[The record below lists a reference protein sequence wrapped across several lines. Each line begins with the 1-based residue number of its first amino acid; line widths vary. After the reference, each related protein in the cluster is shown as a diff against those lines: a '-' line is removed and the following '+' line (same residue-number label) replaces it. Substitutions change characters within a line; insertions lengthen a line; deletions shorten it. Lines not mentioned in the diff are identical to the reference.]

1 MEPPVLRT
9 VWATLI
15 KESMMTGMDKVP
27 EVYVALQERLAKSGE
42 GAPKADELFEIL
54 SILFTEE
61 EALVASK
68 MPMLPTTFDDL
79 VKATGMDS
87 GRLTDVLGSMTDKGL
102 VIDIERKSA
111 TLYTLAPPVIGF
123 LEFTF
128 MKRNE
133 HLPMKRLAE
142 LSETYLTNYLGNE
155 IAGADTERVRVVPYV
170 SAFGE
175 IRTEVVT
182 YEQARELIKNAG
194 SWALTRCFC
203 RRQARLL
210 ERGCEMPEEDVCMGL
225 GPGADYMIRHGF
237 GREVSIDEMLAKLDE
252 TEELGL
258 VHTSDNV
265 QERSVFMCNCCGC
278 CCHIL
283 RGIVELNLPK
293 TAAPSSYIAHVDEGE
308 CVGCEVCVERCQI
321 GAITDDDGVAKVKL
335 DCCIGC
341 GVCVPTCATNAVTLQ
356 KRDSAAEPPRNIMDL
371 FMRRAQEKDRLKNFS
386 A

>member
-1 MEPPVLRT
+1 
-9 VWATLI
+9 
-15 KESMMTGMDKVP
+15 MTGMDNVP
-27 EVYVALQERLAKSGE
+27 EAYVALQERLAKSGE
-42 GAPKADELFEIL
+42 GAPKADELFEIFG
-54 SILFTEE
+54 ILFTDE
-61 EALVASK
+61 EALVGSK
-68 MPMLPTTFDDL
+68 MPMLPATFDDL

-87 GRLTDVLGSMTDKGL
+87 DRLADILGSMTDKGL
-102 VIDIERKSA
+102 VIDVEREGA
-111 TLYTLAPPVIGF
+111 TRYMLAPPVVGF

-142 LSETYLTNYLGNE
+142 LSEAYLTNHLGNE
-155 IAGADTERVRVVPYV
+155 LAGADTERVRVVPYV

-175 IRTEVVT
+175 ITTEVVT

-194 SWALTRCFC
+194 RWALTRCFC
-203 RRQARLL
+203 RREAHLL
-210 ERGCEMPEEDVCMGL
+210 ERGCEMPVEDICMGL
-225 GPGADYMIRHGF
+225 GSGADYMIRHGF

-252 TEELGL
+252 TEEHGL

-293 TAAPSSYIAHVDEGE
+293 IAAPSSYIAHVDEGE
-308 CVGCEVCVERCQI
+308 CVGCGTCGGRCQI
-321 GAITDDDGVAKVKL
+321 SAISADNGVAKVKMDL
-335 DCCIGC
+335 CIGC
-341 GVCVPTCATNAVTLQ
+341 GVCVPTCASEAVTLR
-356 KRDSAAEPPRNIMDL
+356 KRESVTEPPKNIIDL
-371 FMRRAQEKDRLKNFS
+371 FMRRAMEKDRLKNYS

>member
-1 MEPPVLRT
+1 
-9 VWATLI
+9 
-15 KESMMTGMDKVP
+15 MDNVP
-27 EVYVALQERLAKSGE
+27 EAYVALQERLAKSGE

-68 MPMLPTTFDDL
+68 MPMLPATFDDL
-79 VKATGMDS
+79 AEATGMDS
-87 GRLTDVLGSMTDKGL
+87 DRLADIIDSMTDKGL
-102 VIDIERKSA
+102 VIDVERKGNKR
-111 TLYTLAPPVIGF
+111 YTLAPPVIGF

-142 LSETYLTNYLGNE
+142 LSEAYITNHLGNE
-155 IAGADTERVRVVPYV
+155 VAGADTERVRVVPYV

-175 IRTEVVT
+175 MTTEVVT
-182 YEQARELIKNAG
+182 YEQARELIKKAG
-194 SWALTRCFC
+194 RWALTRCFC
-203 RRQARLL
+203 RRQAHLL
-210 ERGCEMPEEDVCMGL
+210 ERGCEMPVEDICMGL
-225 GPGADYMIRHGF
+225 GSGADWMIRHGF
-237 GREVSIDEMLAKLDE
+237 GREVSLDEMLAKLDK

-308 CVGCEVCVERCQI
+308 CAGCAACEERCQI
-321 GAITDDDGVAKVKL
+321 GAITVDDGAAQVKL

-341 GVCVPTCATNAVTLQ
+341 GVCVPTCPTEAITLQ
-356 KRDSAAEPPRNIMDL
+356 KRDSAAEPPRNIFDL
-371 FMRRAQEKDRLKNFS
+371 FMRRAQEKGRLKNYN